1 MLLCC
6 SADCREWLSEYST
19 HTSPGSG
26 SEHQALSLKS
36 YKRVFDAFDADGDQE
51 LSLPEFKKLCG
62 ALKAAAAED
71 AAAAGQEPNL
81 FESFLR
87 ALGSRAR

>member
-1 MLLCC
+1 M
-6 SADCREWLSEYST
+6 
-19 HTSPGSG
+19 
-26 SEHQALSLKS
+26 
-36 YKRVFDAFDADGDQE
+36 FDAFDADGDQE